1 MLQVTNPSRLRARS
15 RSFAHVR
22 EPTTPLGGGGRG
34 LAAPSMRGGGNALT
48 GFSTYVSA
56 AVVCG
61 DGLACASVR
70 EGRRLLL
77 FATLVAFGNS
87 VGGVWLK
94 LTRWLGS
101 NASAVGVWGL

>member
-1 MLQVTNPSRLRARS
+1 
-15 RSFAHVR
+15 
-22 EPTTPLGGGGRG
+22 
-34 LAAPSMRGGGNALT
+34 MRGGGNPLT
-48 GFSTYVSA
+48 GFSTYVCA

-61 DGLACASVR
+61 NGLACASVR

-77 FATLVAFGNS
+77 FATPVAFGNS
-87 VGGVWLK
+87 VSGVWLK